1 VLVSGER
8 STLSL
13 LEFEG
18 AVWTGS
24 MSDVE
29 RLTPWAKV
37 LVSGIVR
44 HVKDKPG
51 QLRLKTTVRSSQ
63 RFARKDGML
72 S

>member
-1 VLVSGER
+1 MLVSGER

-18 AVWTGS
+18 AEWAGS

-29 RLTPWAKV
+29 RLTPWVKGV
-37 LVSGIVR
+37 DSGIVR

-51 QLRLKTTVRSSQ
+51 QLRLEDDSPE
-63 RFARKDGML
+63 
-72 S
+72 